1 MALAAFIAAAPL
13 ALGQSASAQ
22 AVRPQ
27 WDGVPPVRLSEE
39 SVLLHTADEPNIL
52 VRVLTTELSHPWSMA
67 FLPNGDVLVTER
79 PGRLRVIRD
88 GVLDPTPVEG
98 IPEVSDAGQFTGLL
112 EVALHPDFA
121 ENRQIYLTYRTADE
135 ESRVVL
141 AQARFDGSALRDMR
155 TIFAASGDPFTT
167 SSGSRLLFAPDGTL
181 FMPVGGTPNAT
192 SSGLRAQDPSDHSGK
207 ILRLRDDGTAPS
219 DNPFVG
225 RPGYLPEIYSM
236 GHRNPMGMALHP
248 VTGELWAAE
257 HGAQGGDEVNVVLP
271 GRNYGWPTVSFGREY
286 SGSRISEQWWRDGM
300 ELPTIVWLPSI
311 APSGM
316 MFYTGDRFPG
326 WTGDLFVGAMMVGRV
341 QRTGHIERVVL
352 NADGE
357 EIRREAI
364 LTEFRQRIRDIRQG
378 PDGLIY
384 VLTDEDEGAL
394 LRIEPVD

>member
-1 MALAAFIAAAPL
+1 
-13 ALGQSASAQ
+13 
-22 AVRPQ
+22 
-27 WDGVPPVRLSEE
+27 
-39 SVLLHTADEPNIL
+39 
-52 VRVLTTELSHPWSMA
+52 
-67 FLPNGDVLVTER
+67 
-79 PGRLRVIRD
+79 
-88 GVLDPTPVEG
+88 
-98 IPEVSDAGQFTGLL
+98 
-112 EVALHPDFA
+112 
-121 ENRQIYLTYRTADE
+121 
-135 ESRVVL
+135 
-141 AQARFDGSALRDMR
+141 
-155 TIFAASGDPFTT
+155 
-167 SSGSRLLFAPDGTL
+167 
-181 FMPVGGTPNAT
+181 
-192 SSGLRAQDPSDHSGK
+192 
-207 ILRLRDDGTAPS
+207 
-219 DNPFVG
+219 
-225 RPGYLPEIYSM
+225 
-236 GHRNPMGMALHP
+236 MGMALHP

>member
-1 MALAAFIAAAPL
+1 
-13 ALGQSASAQ
+13 
-22 AVRPQ
+22 
-27 WDGVPPVRLSEE
+27 
-39 SVLLHTADEPNIL
+39 
-52 VRVLTTELSHPWSMA
+52 
-67 FLPNGDVLVTER
+67 
-79 PGRLRVIRD
+79 
-88 GVLDPTPVEG
+88 
-98 IPEVSDAGQFTGLL
+98 
-112 EVALHPDFA
+112 
-121 ENRQIYLTYRTADE
+121 
-135 ESRVVL
+135 
-141 AQARFDGSALRDMR
+141 
-155 TIFAASGDPFTT
+155 
-167 SSGSRLLFAPDGTL
+167 
-181 FMPVGGTPNAT
+181 
-192 SSGLRAQDPSDHSGK
+192 
-207 ILRLRDDGTAPS
+207 
-219 DNPFVG
+219 
-225 RPGYLPEIYSM
+225 M